1 MKGQQKNLGEAAEA
15 REIRGPR
22 DREIN
27 VMPDRYVF
35 YV

>member
-15 REIRGPR
+15 MEIRAPR

-27 VMPDRYVF
+27 VIPDCYAF
-35 YV
+35 YD